1 MLNGV
6 GARSEVLIENIAVEP
21 DAALPGDGRGVRID
35 AHLLEFAHIAP
46 QLEGADLEQ
55 VAEEHAALESVLE
68 AQPQLVVLLGLA
80 CRDSMHLIPLLV
92 HVAPPHSQFKAPPVW
107 YSMTRV
113 SKKLRSFLRS
123 IISLIQGKGFCAPAY
138 SVSRP
143 ICWQRRLA
151 MKRRYS
157 LNIGALSPSTPR
169 GMVSSA

>member
-6 GARSEVLIENIAVEP
+6 GARGEVLVEHVAVEA
-21 DAALPGDGRGVRID
+21 DAAFPGDRRRIRID
-35 AHLLEFAHIAP
+35 ADLLEFAHIAP

-68 AQPQLVVLLGLA
+68 AQPQFVVLLGLA

-113 SKKLRSFLRS
+113 SKKLRSFLSS

-138 SVSRP
+138 SVSSP
-143 ICWQRRLA
+143 TSCQRRLA
-151 MKRRYS
+151 
-157 LNIGALSPSTPR
+157 T
-169 GMVSSA
+169 